1 MTGVA
6 VLFLIISIVVVWG
19 GLLAS
24 VLYLRAHPTE
34 DVPDPDDD
42 VGVLG
47 QAGGGGGPAA
57 RRP

>member
-6 VLFLIISIVVVWG
+6 VLFLVISVVIVWG

-24 VLYLRAHPTE
+24 ILYLRAHPTE
-34 DVPDPDDD
+34 GGPDADDD